1 MSVTLATIK
10 PGQAFTYGG
19 MPWIKLEDASGG
31 TLALAAESVFDS
43 AFCTDTDRAI
53 AQYSNW
59 GYSTLRRELNDDFYE
74 SLLENGA
81 DAGAFLDMTVD
92 LTADDGLDDYG
103 TTADKIA
110 LISCEQYRKYRRL
123 IPDLEYWWWTVTA
136 LSPNASYS
144 CIVRYVGS
152 AGALSNF
159 DAYNG
164 FGGVRPLCNLSSEI
178 LVSVDGEESAAETT
192 LEARVTALEGLVA
205 ELIAAR

>member
-1 MSVTLATIK
+1 MKITLASIE

-19 MPWIKLEDASGG
+19 MPWVKLEDASGG
-31 TLALAAESVFDS
+31 TLALAAESVFDR

-53 AQYSNW
+53 EQYNNW
-59 GYSTLRRELNDDFYE
+59 EYSTLRRELNDDFYE

-103 TTADKIA
+103 TTTDKIA
-110 LISCEQYRKYRRL
+110 LISCEQHRKYRRL
-123 IPDLEYWWWTVTA
+123 IPDLEYWWWTLT
-136 LSPNASYS
+136 PRTCIASNSYN
-144 CIVRYVGS
+144 VRVVYTS
-152 AGALSNF
+152 GALSHSL
-159 DAYNG
+159 AYRGNW
-164 FGGVRPLCNLSSEI
+164 GVRPLCNLSSEI
-178 LVSVDGEESAAETT
+178 LVSVDSEESAAETT